1 MFPTDVSPTTS
12 SNDSTVA
19 PATGAGLEV
28 ISGWSYCQIDA
39 AGCAT
44 DGVGEHGN
52 DEACTVQV
60 NIDGY
65 LTATE
70 FDTEPG
76 YDYVTIGVARYQ
88 GNGGP
93 SGVAVTAGSTFT
105 WQSDGSITNAGWTI
119 CFSSSKMRSI
129 VRSN

>member
-1 MFPTDVSPTTS
+1 MTTCTS
-12 SNDSTVA
+12 DSDPGIA
-19 PATGAGLEV
+19 PNTGLEV
-28 ISGWSYCQIDA
+28 TSGGSFCQIDDS
-39 AGCAT
+39 GLCAT

-65 LTATE
+65 LTVTE

-76 YDYVTIGVARYQ
+76 YDYVTIGGARYQ